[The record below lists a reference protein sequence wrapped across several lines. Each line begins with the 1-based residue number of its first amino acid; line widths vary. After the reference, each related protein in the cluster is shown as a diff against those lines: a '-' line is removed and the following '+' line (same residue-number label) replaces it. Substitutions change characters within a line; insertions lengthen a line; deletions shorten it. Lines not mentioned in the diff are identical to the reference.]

1 MGKRTAAKFLTV
13 FIVIVLILSQATG
26 AVALNAKDAK
36 LRNDE
41 IKNIIVMI
49 PDGMSCDGV
58 ALSRW
63 YRAYDA
69 KTGKVDTSVM
79 LAMDELA
86 SGMVRTFW
94 QDAEGGVGA
103 ITDSAPAAT
112 AYACGIKTFDKFI
125 GVTPDSVPVATIL
138 EGANLIGKATGLVAT
153 SNIQHATPAG
163 YSAHINDRSRYDVIG
178 EQQAYNGLDVVLS
191 CGSMYLA
198 SRADNENILGE
209 IKKMGYNY
217 VTTREEM
224 SQVSEGAIWGMF
236 ARDAMAYE
244 MDRQQGITSLR
255 NDDTSEQPSLAEM
268 TDKAIELLSQNENG
282 FFLMV
287 EGSKIDWAAHANDP
301 IGLIS
306 DILAFDDAVKVAL
319 DYAKANQDT
328 MLLIMS
334 DHGNG
339 GITIG
344 DSSTDSS
351 YSRDLVPKFLAPLMS
366 ATLTGEGIASV
377 IDEDATNIAEVMK
390 TYYGIDDLTAEEIA
404 EIKERFEND
413 KGGMNYTV
421 GPMISKRAHLGW
433 TTTGHTGE
441 EVTLYTYLPGDG
453 RITGTLDNTDIALI
467 CAGVWGID
475 LEQVTKQI
483 FVEAIPAFKA
493 KGAEIDVFTEVP
505 SNGILTVTKGSVTLT
520 IMENK
525 NFVLLNGS
533 KLIINSVI
541 VNQSG
546 NFYVPQ
552 SVINMIP

>member
-1 MGKRTAAKFLTV
+1 MARKPVAKLLTAV
-13 FIVIVLILSQATG
+13 IVIVLVLSQATG
-26 AVALNAKDAK
+26 AFAVNVSDAK
-36 LRNDE
+36 QRNE
-41 IKNIIVMI
+41 QIKNIIVMI
-49 PDGMSCDGV
+49 PDGMSCDGI

-63 YRAYDA
+63 YKAFDT
-69 KTGKVDTSVM
+69 KTGNVDTSVM
-79 LAMDELA
+79 LAMDELT
-86 SGMVRTFW
+86 SGAVRTYW
-94 QDAEGGVGA
+94 KDSEGGIGA

-112 AYACGIKTFDKFI
+112 AFACGIKTFDKFL

-138 EGANLIGKATGLVAT
+138 EGANLIGKATGLIAT

-163 YSAHINDRSRYDVIG
+163 FSAHINDRSKYDVIG
-178 EQQAYNGLDVVLS
+178 EQQAYNNIDVVLS

-198 SRADNENILGE
+198 GRADNENILGE
-209 IKKMGYNY
+209 IKQMGYQY

-224 SQVSEGAIWGMF
+224 LQISDGKVWGMF

-244 MDRQQGITSLR
+244 MDRVQGITSLR

-268 TDKAIELLSQNENG
+268 TDKAIELLSQDENG

-287 EGSKIDWAAHANDP
+287 EGSKVDWAAHANDP

-319 DYAKANQDT
+319 DYAKASQDT
-328 MLLIMS
+328 MLIIMS

-351 YSRDLVPKFLAPLMS
+351 YSKDLVPKFIEPLMG

-377 IDEDATNIAEVMK
+377 IDEEASNIVEVMK
-390 TYYGIDDLTAEEIA
+390 TYYGVDDLTDEEIA

-413 KGGMNYTV
+413 KANMNYTV

-453 RITGTLDNTDIALI
+453 RITGTIENTDVALI

-475 LEQVTKQI
+475 LAQVTSQI

-493 KGAEIDVFTEVP
+493 KGADIEVFTEV
-505 SNGILTVTKGSVTLT
+505 SSGGILTVTKGDTTLM
-520 IMENK
+520 ILENK

-533 KLIINSVI
+533 KQMINSVI

-552 SVINMIP
+552 NVINMIP